1 MRPCTL
7 TAEDGR
13 MLGLLEDDG
22 RIEDRPL
29 HMKEVKGNN
38 GIKLNRNDVA
48 IFVLVH
54 VIIMY
59 HFPRDCG
66 RASSWRQDGVPSYWT
81 MIGNPTTENKK
92 ARHAERRL
100 VTTVKSFSA
109 FPLAVF

>member
-7 TAEDGR
+7 AAEDGR

-38 GIKLNRNDVA
+38 GFKLNRNDVA

-81 MIGNPTTENKK
+81 MIGNRTTET
-92 ARHAERRL
+92 RRPAMPKGVSSRL
-100 VTTVKSFSA
+100 SK
-109 FPLAVF
+109 VFLLSPWLFF